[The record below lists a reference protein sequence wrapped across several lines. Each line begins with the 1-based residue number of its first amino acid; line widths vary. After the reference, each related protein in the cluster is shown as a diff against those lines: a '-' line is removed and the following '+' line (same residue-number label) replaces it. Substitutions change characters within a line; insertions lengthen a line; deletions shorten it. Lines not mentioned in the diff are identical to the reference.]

1 MQTDSVELLGLA
13 AGLLSTLAALPQ
25 LLKILRTR
33 RAEDV
38 SLVMYVMAFA
48 GAVLWAVYGLT
59 KPAASI
65 VFWNAVAL
73 VQMGAIIAVKLRTDR
88 HNRRA
93 ETPGPC

>member
-1 MQTDSVELLGLA
+1 MQPNSVELLGLV

-25 LLKILRTR
+25 LVKIIRTR

-48 GAVLWAVYGLT
+48 GALLWGGYGLL

-73 VQMGAIIAVKLRTDR
+73 VQTGAILAVKLHTDR
-88 HNRRA
+88 RNRRA
-93 ETPGPC
+93 GLSNPC